1 MNKFDVLRRPVFTEK
16 SDDMRLASKYVF
28 EVDRRAN
35 KVLVKQ
41 AVEAAFNVKVLD
53 VNIMNIPATMG
64 HYGRRRVIS
73 ESAWKKAIVTLAPGD
88 KISFFEGV

>member
-1 MNKFDVLRRPVFTEK
+1 MNTFDVLKRPVFTEK
-16 SDDMRLASKYVF
+16 VDDMRAESKYAF

-41 AVEAAFNVKVLD
+41 AVEAAFNVKVVE

-64 HYGRRRVIS
+64 RYGRRRVVS
-73 ESAWKKAIVTLAPGD
+73 RPAWKKAIVTLVPGD

>member
-1 MNKFDVLRRPVFTEK
+1 MNTFDVLKRPVFTEK
-16 SDDMRLASKYVF
+16 SDELRTESKYAF

-41 AVEAAFNVKVLD
+41 AVEAAFNVKVVD

-64 HYGRRRVIS
+64 RYGRRRVVS
-73 ESAWKKAIVTLAPGD
+73 EPAWKKAIVTLVPGD